1 MTYAIRNQRTEMK
14 RLRQTEHLTL
24 KEIGDQVGASRTAVG
39 VNLQAMGID
48 TSRQK
53 LTHKS

>member
-1 MTYAIRNQRTEMK
+1 MTYTIRNQRTEMK
-14 RLRQTEHLTL
+14 RLRQDEHLTL
-24 KEIGDQVGASRTAVG
+24 TEIGDRVGASHTAVRK
-39 VNLQAMGID
+39 NLQAMGID

>member
-1 MTYAIRNQRTEMK
+1 MTYRIHNQRNEMK
-14 RLRQTEHLTL
+14 RLRQDEHLTL
-24 KEIGDQVGASRTAVG
+24 TEIGDHVGASRTAVG
-39 VNLQAMGID
+39 VNLRAMGID